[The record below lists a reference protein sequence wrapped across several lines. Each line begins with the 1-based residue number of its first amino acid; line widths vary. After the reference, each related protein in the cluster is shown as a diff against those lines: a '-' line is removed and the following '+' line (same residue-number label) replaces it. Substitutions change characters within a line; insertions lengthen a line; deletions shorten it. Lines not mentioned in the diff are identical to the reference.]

1 MVNVLIDGYNVQMP
15 NGTGIKTYTL
25 SLIRALQFLKLK
37 PLLLTSLQDNSDD
50 KLSEILYTE
59 SIYTGQNRLSGGA
72 SVNERLQIIHK
83 LLKFGA
89 NALWRSPQI
98 MTFSGRVILN
108 DSPFHD
114 LLKSNQVLN
123 LEGIYDIS
131 RILYRLTRQQTT
143 IRCDI
148 PIDIWHRTYPLL
160 PVRVPLTRSQGEVI
174 TLHDLIPLKLPYLT
188 ADRKKEYYQN
198 LKTILKDKPLV
209 TTISEKSRQ
218 DILEFFDIE
227 PERVSVTYLPIAAT
241 PLTCDYPEDGE
252 IGMPK
257 ILDKESLKKFLHQ
270 YRIKPKEYFLFVGT
284 IEPRKNLSLLLRS
297 FFTLDT
303 SFCLVVVGKLG
314 WQSAKDIALLES
326 MFGTAW
332 KKRVKILDFVKDK
345 ELSYLYQGA
354 FSLVFPSLYEGFG
367 LPPLEA
373 MSWGCPVIST
383 NRSSLPEVC
392 GEAALYFDPYDVS
405 SLQDKMEKMMND
417 QTLRDQLIDS
427 GIKQAKKFNL
437 KNFSKDI
444 WDVYSQLL

>member
-1 MVNVLIDGYNVQMP
+1 MINVLIDGYNVQMP

-25 SLIRALQFLKLK
+25 TLIKALQLLKLK
-37 PLLLTSLQDNSDD
+37 PLLLTSLRDNGDA
-50 KLSEILYTE
+50 KIAEILYAE
-59 SIYTGQNRLSGGA
+59 SIYLGQDRLNSG
-72 SVNERLQIIHK
+72 SSLTDWLKSTYK
-83 LLKFGA
+83 LAKFGA
-89 NALWRSPQI
+89 NTLWRSPQI
-98 MTFSGRVILN
+98 MPFSGRVILN
-108 DSPFHD
+108 DSPFQD

-123 LEGIYDIS
+123 LEGVYDIS
-131 RILYRLTRQQTT
+131 RLLYEITRQQTT

-160 PVRVPLTRSQGEVI
+160 PVKVPLTHSQGEVI

-188 ADRKKEYYQN
+188 ADRKKEYYRN

-209 TTISEKSRQ
+209 TTPSERSRQ

-227 PERVSVTYLPIAAT
+227 PERIRVAYLPTAAT
-241 PLTCDYPEDGE
+241 PLTCSQHEGE
-252 IGMPK
+252 NKMPK
-257 ILDKESLKKFLHQ
+257 ILDQEALKKVLRR

-284 IEPRKNLSLLLRS
+284 IEPRKNLSLLLRA

-303 SFCLVVVGKLG
+303 SFNLVIVGKFG

-345 ELSYLYQGA
+345 ELPYLYQGA

-383 NRSSLPEVC
+383 NSSSLPEVC
-392 GEAALYFDPYDVS
+392 GESALYFDPYDVN

-417 QTLRDQLIDS
+417 QTLRNQLIDS
-427 GIKQAKKFNL
+427 GINQARQFNL
-437 KNFSKDI
+437 ERFSKDI
-444 WDVYSQLL
+444 WSVYSQLL